1 MVNSKIIE
9 LSSDK
14 KRILVECIQNG
25 LKEFMLRNRVEA
37 LQEQNGIG
45 LYALNYIFKHIGNVD
60 SFLFDIFNFKRGPF
74 EFKFLF
80 DKESQAIITFTSKN
94 VSRSLS
100 TRKIVKRPHYNDAFV
115 LYNNNNFEEP
125 KQMCLFENED
135 TDEDSRKQI
144 LQDIQAKIGELNPK
158 YHIMIV
164 YDIAYRQ
171 FKLKDVVAEMW
182 SQHYYLIARE
192 RWGYFI
198 SLDNDNEDVDI
209 TENSAYTANNTKVK
223 NRQRF
228 GLKRKEKTDE
238 N

>member
-1 MVNSKIIE
+1 MINGKINE
-9 LSSDK
+9 LSSNK
-14 KRILVECIQNG
+14 KRILVECVQSG
-25 LKEFMLRNRVEA
+25 LKEFMLRNQGEA
-37 LQEQNGIG
+37 LQEHNGIG

-60 SFLFDIFNFKRGPF
+60 NSLFDAFNFKRGPF

-100 TRKIVKRPHYNDAFV
+100 NRRIVKRPHYNDAFV
-115 LYNNNNFEEP
+115 LYNSNCFEEP

-135 TDEDSRKQI
+135 TDEDARKQI

-164 YDIAYRQ
+164 YDIAYREY
-171 FKLKDVVAEMW
+171 KLKDIVAEMW

-192 RWGYFI
+192 KLGYFI
-198 SLDNDNEDVDI
+198 SFDSDNEAVDI
-209 TENSAYTANNTKVK
+209 SENIAYTANSSKAK
-223 NRQRF
+223 NRERF
-228 GLKRKEKTDE
+228 GLKRKEKTVE